1 MLPMTR
7 EEKKKQCKF
16 DVRLIY
22 SMQCRPM
29 IIEAKGEVI
38 APIVSKIKK
47 KRILIIALY
56 LSSSFFKKEKLLP
69 LLFLF
74 AAN

>member
-1 MLPMTR
+1 
-7 EEKKKQCKF
+7 
-16 DVRLIY
+16 
-22 SMQCRPM
+22 MQCRPM
-29 IIEAKGEVI
+29 IIEAKGEII

-47 KRILIIALY
+47 KRILIVALY
-56 LSSSFFKKEKLLP
+56 LSSSFFLKEKLLP

>member
-1 MLPMTR
+1 
-7 EEKKKQCKF
+7 
-16 DVRLIY
+16 
-22 SMQCRPM
+22 M
-29 IIEAKGEVI
+29 IIEAKGEII

-47 KRILIIALY
+47 KRILIVALY
-56 LSSSFFKKEKLLP
+56 LSSSFFLKEKLLP